1 MAARSILYVYL
12 KTDYSSGELNVS
24 RSTCTKASQA
34 KQVSNATISEA
45 AKSHSWVWKH
55 LKCGLL

>member
-45 AKSHSWVWKH
+45 AKSHSWV
-55 LKCGLL
+55 